1 MYLLR
6 EYFLIKNIMIYSQLM
21 KIAHK
26 FVETKMFMSNLKDI
40 LQKNNTDIIIEMD
53 THRKLHKVHE

>member
-1 MYLLR
+1 
-6 EYFLIKNIMIYSQLM
+6 MIYSQLM

-40 LQKNNTDIIIEMD
+40 LQKNNSDIIIEMD
-53 THRKLHKVHE
+53 THRKLHE